1 MQTVSLLGRLA
12 LEAMTSYFKPEH
24 DIRIEEA
31 PGGVLVSQ
39 EGHQYL
45 ARRWRLTPEVRR
57 VLDLG
62 IEYGL
67 TCLWRSGHPI
77 GPESHHISFSFT
89 HAPAS
94 WVFAIGAEAG
104 PPRLKRVTFNKQFKE
119 YFKHSGPDWAWNWEN
134 AGGKNIFVD
143 PDDLES
149 VLQTLPLDHIR
160 RGDLPVT
167 RRSPTRACRQFYAK
181 ESDLE
186 RELYGMI
193 RRGAEPNVEVQR
205 QLPFDGNDGFEV
217 ASRPDILVVD
227 NEVMI
232 VIELKLHEAGEA
244 DLGQVDRYLRNQ
256 AIATACSW
264 RRLHGVLVAYRFAPA
279 VLKAATSR
287 PNLTLMRYQQSP
299 DGELTLQSVLGSAVL
314 DRYLSGQHESS

>member
-1 MQTVSLLGRLA
+1 
-12 LEAMTSYFKPEH
+12 MTSYLKPEH
-24 DIRIEEA
+24 DIRIEEV

-45 ARRWRLTPEVRR
+45 ARRWRLTPQVRR

-62 IEYGL
+62 IEHGL

-77 GPESHHISFSFT
+77 GLERHHISFSFT
-89 HAPAS
+89 HARAS
-94 WVFAIGAEAG
+94 WVFAIGGEAG
-104 PPRLKRVTFNKQFKE
+104 PPRLKRVTFNKQLKE
-119 YFKHSGPDWAWNWEN
+119 YFKHSGLDWVWNWEN
-134 AGGKNIFVD
+134 AGGKNIFID
-143 PDDLES
+143 PNDLES

-167 RRSPTRACRQFYAK
+167 RRSPTRSSRQFYAK

-193 RRGAEPNVEVQR
+193 RRGAVPTVEVQTQR
-205 QLPFDGNDGFEV
+205 RFDANDRFEV
-217 ASRPDILVVD
+217 APRPDILVAD
-227 NEVMI
+227 HEMMI

-244 DLGQVDRYLRNQ
+244 DLGQIDRYLRNQ
-256 AIATACSW
+256 AIAAACSG

-279 VLKAATSR
+279 VLMAAKSR
-287 PNLTLMRYQQSP
+287 SDLTLVRYQQSA
-299 DGELTLQSVLGSAVL
+299 DGELTLQSILGSAVL
-314 DRYLSGQHESS
+314 DQYLSGQHESS

>member
-1 MQTVSLLGRLA
+1 
-12 LEAMTSYFKPEH
+12 MTSYFKPEH
-24 DIRIEEA
+24 DIRIEEV

-62 IEYGL
+62 IEHGL
-67 TCLWRSGHPI
+67 TCLWRSRHPI

-89 HAPAS
+89 HSRSS

-104 PPRLKRVTFNKQFKE
+104 PPRLKRVTFNKQLKE
-119 YFKHSGPDWAWNWEN
+119 YFRHSELGWVWNWEN

-143 PDDLES
+143 PNDLES
-149 VLQTLPLDHIR
+149 VLQMLPLDHIR

-167 RRSPTRACRQFYAK
+167 RRSPTRAYRQFYAR

-193 RRGAEPNVEVQR
+193 RRGAEPTVEVQR

-217 ASRPDILVVD
+217 ASRPDILVAD
-227 NEVMI
+227 HEIMI

-244 DLGQVDRYLRNQ
+244 DLGQIDRYLRNQ
-256 AIATACSW
+256 AIAAACSG
-264 RRLHGVLVAYRFAPA
+264 RRLQGVLVAYRFAPA
-279 VLKAATSR
+279 VLLAAASR
-287 PNLTLMRYQQSP
+287 RDLTLMRYQQSP
-299 DGELTLQSVLGSAVL
+299 DGELTLQSILGSAVL